1 MEEYTNI
8 TRTNKLTYKCGVC
21 GRYYN
26 DIKSRM
32 ECEQA
37 CIKRQ
42 EDDAKKLAEEAKK
55 IEQER
60 RKNEVDAA
68 IEDARKL
75 KDAYIKDYGS
85 YEFKHTS
92 NQNDDTYPYLWHL
105 FF

>member
-1 MEEYTNI
+1 MEN
-8 TRTNKLTYKCGVC
+8 TNKMYCKPQFKCSICGKTYDKAIDRAKCE
-21 GRYYN
+21 
-26 DIKSRM
+26 I
-32 ECEQA
+32 ECT
-37 CIKRQ
+37 KKQ

-75 KDAYIKDYGS
+75 KDAYIKDYGY

-105 FF
+105 FL